1 MPGGHKFGANGIKF
15 DMNVP
20 DNGLNNIQSVL
31 GHLEKFNFWVM
42 GTLSIRPIWTFLGL
56 VDFFGSANLPQ
67 S

>member
-31 GHLEKFNFWVM
+31 GHLEKLNFWVNWI
-42 GTLSIRPIWTFLGL
+42 LYPSGL
-56 VDFFGSANLPQ
+56 FGHF
-67 S
+67 